1 MARSRLTENQFR
13 DADVLSESEH
23 AALDH
28 ATLSGTNP
36 LWQRSGTNI
45 NLYNSGDTVVLDGEN
60 GESIRFDS
68 AFGDAYVQSGG
79 IGNPLTL
86 ANEGGEV
93 NIIADSDIDIMSGGV
108 VTVEGIATD
117 GIAVDIRSKD
127 NSGLQNTEPVSIS
140 TGDQSG
146 TANTGDIYIFTGDA
160 AGGNS
165 GDIKLVPGY
174 STATKGRI
182 KAFGD
187 VVISGT
193 LTLSGVGDIY
203 CNDIHTSSGTV
214 YIGELKLS
222 TDGQKLLVNDNEI
235 SGTSDVET
243 LLDLTDT
250 PENYDTDKYLKS
262 TASGTEWSTVAAGG
276 ISGYTGDISVVTA
289 SSVDGITHD
298 GSSPYYFNFGT
309 SAGIG
314 TLSFDNGL
322 LTEADSVLSGT
333 GGGGAAGTDE
343 VNAWTKLQYFP
354 ETSLTVVTGTNT
366 VFWDVDDNPNAKVLL
381 DRNITMS
388 GVSGLYNGAW
398 VSLELRQDNTGGHT
412 VAWDENYVFPTSTAP
427 TIAGVANN
435 KSLFFFKSDGS
446 KLYGD
451 IAYLGTTATVT
462 GTTDTSVYLYD
473 IDNSVW
479 LDGSADTLTYTPSS
493 TTNRKTFTISF
504 WFKRHEYNVLQY
516 PLWFGGGT
524 EYLRTSGDKL
534 QFVWGT
540 SNTVT
545 TDFEVRDTTSW
556 YHLVLSVD
564 TTQAT
569 AADRM
574 KVYFNGVD
582 IADELTGTLPSLNH
596 EWAVNQ
602 ASQAFNIS
610 QATGHANMSV
620 AEFINVDGQAL
631 TASDFGEE
639 SQGIWTPKEYTGTYG
654 TNGFYLDFSD
664 SADLGNDSSGNGNDF
679 TLTSITSA
687 NQSADSPTNN
697 LFTWNYLDK
706 TSCTL
711 SQGNTVANMASAVY
725 QRTNQAMSSGKW
737 YAEFEVT
744 FISYTHAMVGVVG
757 IPDVGRASGSP
768 SNSVL
773 YDSSAGYLYRDN
785 TNVAWA
791 SSWTTS
797 GDIIGVA
804 YDADTGKVWFS
815 KNGVWQASGDPG
827 AGTNPAYTLSEDE
840 VFFGAARSGS
850 SANHDLEFNS
860 GHKDF
865 SYTVPTGFQAL
876 TATNLPEPE
885 IVDSSTGF
893 VVNAREGTGAAV
905 DVDIDMQPDFVWTK
919 NMDATDEHKL
929 IDSVRGATKE
939 ISSDS
944 TAVEGTD
951 ANGLTTFNSD
961 GFSLGTGA
969 DGYNDN
975 TEDFVDWC
983 WKKGSTYGFDIV
995 SYEGTGV
1002 NRTVG
1007 HSLGKTPELIMVK
1020 SLGTSV
1026 NWAVY
1031 HKAYGATKYTSINT
1045 TSAASINANVWN
1057 NTAPTSSVFT
1067 VGTSTLTNTDETDY
1081 IAYLFTSIEGFS
1093 KIGSYTGN
1101 ANADGPFV
1109 YTGFRPAFLL
1119 IKTITGTN
1127 GWHLV
1132 DCEREPYNPT
1142 WRYLQPASTAAQA
1155 SAAGHYADI
1164 LSNGFKLKN
1173 SSAQTNAN
1181 GVSYLYL
1188 AMAEQPGKYSNAR

>member
-1 MARSRLTENQFR
+1 M
-13 DADVLSESEH
+13 
-23 AALDH
+23 
-28 ATLSGTNP
+28 TLPIQAPAN
-36 LWQRSGTNI
+36 
-45 NLYNSGDTVVLDGEN
+45 
-60 GESIRFDS
+60 F
-68 AFGDAYVQSGG
+68 FSGG
-79 IGNPLTL
+79 
-86 ANEGGEV
+86 
-93 NIIADSDIDIMSGGV
+93 
-108 VTVEGIATD
+108 
-117 GIAVDIRSKD
+117 
-127 NSGLQNTEPVSIS
+127 
-140 TGDQSG
+140 
-146 TANTGDIYIFTGDA
+146 
-160 AGGNS
+160 
-165 GDIKLVPGY
+165 
-174 STATKGRI
+174 
-182 KAFGD
+182 
-187 VVISGT
+187 
-193 LTLSGVGDIY
+193 
-203 CNDIHTSSGTV
+203 
-214 YIGELKLS
+214 
-222 TDGQKLLVNDNEI
+222 
-235 SGTSDVET
+235 
-243 LLDLTDT
+243 
-250 PENYDTDKYLKS
+250 
-262 TASGTEWSTVAAGG
+262 
-276 ISGYTGDISVVTA
+276 
-289 SSVDGITHD
+289 
-298 GSSPYYFNFGT
+298 GSSSIY
-309 SAGIG
+309 S
-314 TLSFDNGL
+314 
-322 LTEADSVLSGT
+322 
-333 GGGGAAGTDE
+333 
-343 VNAWTKLQYFP
+343 
-354 ETSLTVVTGTNT
+354 
-366 VFWDVDDNPNAKVLL
+366 
-381 DRNITMS
+381 
-388 GVSGLYNGAW
+388 
-398 VSLELRQDNTGGHT
+398 HT
-412 VAWDENYVFPTSTAP
+412 
-427 TIAGVANN
+427 
-435 KSLFFFKSDGS
+435 
-446 KLYGD
+446 
-451 IAYLGTTATVT
+451 
-462 GTTDTSVYLYD
+462 
-473 IDNSVW
+473 IDNSIW

-664 SADLGNDSSGNGNDF
+664 SADLGNDVSGNGNDL

-893 VVNAREGTGAAV
+893 VVNTREGTGAAV
-905 DVDIDMQPDFVWTK
+905 DVDIDMQPDLVINKCYSNAYSWNVF
-919 NMDATDEHKL
+919 DA
-929 IDSVRGATKE
+929 VRGAGEVLYLNDTNAE
-939 ISSDS
+939 
-944 TAVEGTD
+944 TTD
-951 ANGLTTFNSD
+951 TTRLSVFNSD
-961 GFSLGTGA
+961 GFSLGTNA
-969 DGYNDN
+969 AVNNN
-975 TEDFVDWC
+975 TYSYVDYC
-983 WKKGSTYGFDIV
+983 WKKGSTYGFDIQTYV
-995 SYEGTGV
+995 GTGV
-1002 NRTVG
+1002 AGNTFSHDLGVKPDMVWVKNRDAGYHWMVYAN
-1007 HSLGKTPELIMVK
+1007 TPNL
-1020 SLGTSV
+1020 
-1026 NWAVY
+1026 
-1031 HKAYGATKYTSINT
+1031 GATKRLIIDLTNAPST
-1045 TSAASINANVWN
+1045 TSAAWN
-1057 NTAPTSSVFT
+1057 NTEPTSTT
-1067 VGTSTLTNTDETDY
+1067 VTLGDGLDVNANAHNF
-1081 IAYLFTSIEGFS
+1081 IAYLFTNIEGYC
-1093 KIGSYTGN
+1093 KVGEYTGN

-1109 YTGFRPAFLL
+1109 YTGFRPAFVM
-1119 IKTITGTN
+1119 IKGGTGI
-1127 GWHLV
+1127 WDIQ
-1132 DCEREPYNPT
+1132 DCEREPHNTT
-1142 WRYLQPASTAAQA
+1142 WRYLAANSTAAQA
-1155 SAAGHYADI
+1155 TAAGHYVDI
-1164 LSNGFKLKN
+1164 LSNGFKPTN
-1173 SSAQTNAN
+1173 TSAQTNAN
-1181 GVSYLYL
+1181 GVSYLYF
-1188 AMAEQPGKYSNAR
+1188 AMAAQPSKYSLAV